1 MPCYRFTYTRADMGD
16 YVCPAIKYAHTEKE
30 ALAHLATGS
39 EKKGYALKKTGVNI
53 KLIKIEEI

>member
-1 MPCYRFTYTRADMGD
+1 MGD